1 MVKRIEV
8 LDYIATKYQIDPD
21 YPWNR
26 YKNYAVCRH
35 NSNNKWFVLIM
46 DVTADKI
53 GLSVDNKIDILNIKV
68 EQAFIGSLRRKKGVY
83 KAYHMDKSNWVSIN
97 LSEIASIDEIAN
109 WIDDSFDLTC

>member
-1 MVKRIEV
+1 MQP
-8 LDYIATKYQIDPD
+8 KYQIDPD

-53 GLSVDNKIDILNIKV
+53 GLSVDNKIDILNIK
-68 EQAFIGSLRRKKGVY
+68 S
-83 KAYHMDKSNWVSIN
+83 
-97 LSEIASIDEIAN
+97 
-109 WIDDSFDLTC
+109 

>member
-21 YPWNR
+21 YPWNK

-35 NSNNKWFVLIM
+35 NNNNKWFVLIM

-68 EQAFIGSLRRKKGVY
+68 EQAFIGSLRRKKAFI
-83 KAYHMDKSNWVSIN
+83 KPIT
-97 LSEIASIDEIAN
+97 
-109 WIDDSFDLTC
+109 WISQIGYQLT